1 MYNFIFLLYILAG
14 ERTVTVG
21 ECSSGDIAIFLI
33 LSNKKIKTGAITS
46 AGFYISTI
54 LCKRKS
60 NYNIRRTGKMLFFS
74 SSMGAMHGDMAKMHT
89 LLLYYR
95 YKINI
100 LSI

>member
-1 MYNFIFLLYILAG
+1 MILAG
-14 ERTVTVG
+14 ESTVTVG

-33 LSNKKIKTGAITS
+33 LSRKNKNWRYN
-46 AGFYISTI
+46 FCWFLYSTI

-60 NYNIRRTGKMLFFS
+60 NYNIRRTGKTLFFS
-74 SSMGAMHGDMAKMHT
+74 SSIGAMHGDMAKMHT

-100 LSI
+100 LNI

>member
-1 MYNFIFLLYILAG
+1 MYDFIFLLYSLAG

-33 LSNKKIKTGAITS
+33 LSRKNENLCYN
-46 AGFYISTI
+46 FCWLLYSTI

-60 NYNIRRTGKMLFFS
+60 DYNIRRTGKMLLFS

-89 LLLYYR
+89 LLL
-95 YKINI
+95 
-100 LSI
+100 

>member
-1 MYNFIFLLYILAG
+1 MNVYNFIFLLYILAG

-33 LSNKKIKTGAITS
+33 LSRKNENWCYN
-46 AGFYISTI
+46 FCWLLYSTI

-60 NYNIRRTGKMLFFS
+60 DYNILRIGKMLFLS

-89 LLLYYR
+89 LLL
-95 YKINI
+95 
-100 LSI
+100 